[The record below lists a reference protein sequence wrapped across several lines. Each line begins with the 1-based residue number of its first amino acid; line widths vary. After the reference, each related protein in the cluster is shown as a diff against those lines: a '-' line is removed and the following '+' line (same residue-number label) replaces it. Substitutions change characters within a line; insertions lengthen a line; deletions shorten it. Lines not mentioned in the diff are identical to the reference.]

1 MTRFV
6 YSLACVVVAASPLS
20 AVAVA
25 AAVPAHYTISA
36 EQISTAISDA
46 GMAVSPE
53 QIKLLTQVRATTDA
67 PRLKVESIQRSGNNT
82 AIVRMGCLDST
93 QCLPFFVKAELN
105 QNGGSEAAPASSV
118 QVLPSLLRAASKQ
131 PVMRAGAQA
140 VLLLESERVH
150 IRIPVVCIE
159 NGALGQ
165 KVRVRASGNR
175 QLYVAEVVDAT
186 SLKGSL

>member
-1 MTRFV
+1 MARFV
-6 YSLACVVVAASPLS
+6 YDLSCFVFAASALT
-20 AVAVA
+20 A
-25 AAVPAHYTISA
+25 AGAPARYTISA
-36 EQISTAISDA
+36 EQVSTAISDA
-46 GMAVSPE
+46 GMPVSAA
-53 QIKLLTQVRATTDA
+53 QVKLLAQVRATTDA
-67 PRLKVESIQRSGNNT
+67 PKLKVESIQRSGN
-82 AIVRMGCLDST
+82 AVIVRMECGDSA

-105 QNGGSEAAPASSV
+105 QNAAPETA
-118 QVLPSLLRAASKQ
+118 PSLNLQAFPNIPCAASRP
-131 PVMRAGAQA
+131 PVIRAGAQA

-175 QLYVAEVVDAT
+175 QLYMAEVVDAA

>member
-6 YSLACVVVAASPLS
+6 NGLIGVVIAASSLP
-20 AVAVA
+20 AAVA
-25 AAVPAHYTISA
+25 AARYTISA
-36 EQISTAISDA
+36 EQISMAISDA
-46 GMAVSPE
+46 GLPVSPA
-53 QIKLLTQVRATTDA
+53 QVKMLTQVRAATDS
-67 PRLKVESIQRSGNNT
+67 PRLNVESIQRLGNNT
-82 AIVRMGCLDST
+82 AIVRMGCGDSA
-93 QCLPFFVKAELN
+93 QCLPFFVKAELS
-105 QNGGSEAAPASSV
+105 QNAGSEATSLSIV
-118 QVLPSLLRAASKQ
+118 QVLPNSPRASSRQ

-150 IRIPVVCIE
+150 IRVPVVCIE

-165 KVRVRASGNR
+165 RVRVRAVGNR